1 MLTKA
6 EWTIEILKNLLK
18 LPFVSDVEVTEPPP
32 DVDADLGV
40 LIKIKDKKSSDGLL
54 VAEMIS
60 DLQWKIFDETG
71 ELPAIYWNWEKV

>member
-1 MLTKA
+1 MSTKA
-6 EWTIEILKNLLK
+6 EWTIDILKSLLK
-18 LPFVSDVEVTEPPP
+18 LPFVADAEITEPPS
-32 DVDADLGV
+32 DVDADIGV

-54 VAEMIS
+54 AAEMIS